1 MKSLKN
7 KTKPI
12 FKAIPFLAP
21 FVIVYLLFLVY
32 PVFRG
37 LWMSLHRWTMV
48 RKIDFVGLANY
59 VDMIQDPAFWS
70 SLGHTTLFV
79 LLSTPT
85 IVIAGLIFALICNQ
99 KLKGTIFLKIS
110 FFMPYVLSVA
120 VISSIM
126 VFLFKPHN
134 GFINTFLSNIGLE
147 QTIFWLGQ
155 EKLAWFVIV
164 FATLWWT
171 VGFNMILYLAA
182 LQDIPKSYYEAAKV
196 DGATEFQL
204 FWNITLPMLRP
215 ITWTVTLLQI
225 IFSYKIF
232 AQVWLITGGGPG
244 TATRP
249 IIQYIYETAFKQNN
263 LGYGAAQSYTLFLI
277 IVVVS
282 LIQIWLRK
290 RREN

>member
-1 MKSLKN
+1 
-7 KTKPI
+7 
-12 FKAIPFLAP
+12 
-21 FVIVYLLFLVY
+21 
-32 PVFRG
+32 
-37 LWMSLHRWTMV
+37 MSLHRWTMV

-99 KLKGTIFLKIS
+99 KLKGTIILKIS

-134 GFINTFLSNIGLE
+134 GLINTFLENIGLE